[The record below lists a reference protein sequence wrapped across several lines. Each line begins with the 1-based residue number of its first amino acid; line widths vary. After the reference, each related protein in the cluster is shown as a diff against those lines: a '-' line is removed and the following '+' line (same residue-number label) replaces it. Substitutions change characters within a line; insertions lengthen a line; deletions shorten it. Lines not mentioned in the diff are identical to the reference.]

1 MEQTDLRTRR
11 TLGLLVANR
20 VEPADTSDRRP
31 RSVVLTDWPSIITTE
46 GQAAPSGMTT
56 GLLVEHSM

>member
-31 RSVVLTDWPSIITTE
+31 RSVVLTAITTE